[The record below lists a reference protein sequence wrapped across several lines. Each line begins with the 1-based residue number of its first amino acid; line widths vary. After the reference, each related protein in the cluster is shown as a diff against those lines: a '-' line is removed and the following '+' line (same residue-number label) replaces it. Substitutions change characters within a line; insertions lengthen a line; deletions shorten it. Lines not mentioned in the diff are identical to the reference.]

1 MLESITLPARL
12 LRCASIWNLLATPC
26 AIKFNCTYQQSWSPW
41 LRSSKEKT
49 KKERLTDTM
58 TQQMASIELEMS
70 DFSPV
75 SFSHQ
80 NKYCRELHG
89 IYPVR
94 QPLRRM
100 SVLPFLPSSRC
111 NIESPA
117 RLDATRGWR
126 SKIAFASHRARVRAA
141 YSGREKRAWLVFMA
155 LYLRHSVIQ
164 AIVQCR

>member
-1 MLESITLPARL
+1 VRQFETS
-12 LRCASIWNLLATPC
+12 
-26 AIKFNCTYQQSWSPW
+26 W
-41 LRSSKEKT
+41 LRHVQSNSIVHINNPDHLGYVVQKKKE
-49 KKERLTDTM
+49 KKERSTDTM
-58 TQQMASIELEMS
+58 IQQMASIELEMS

-100 SVLPFLPSSRC
+100 SVLPFLPSFRC

-117 RLDATRGWR
+117 RLGATRGWR

-141 YSGREKRAWLVFMA
+141 YSGREKRA
-155 LYLRHSVIQ
+155 
-164 AIVQCR
+164 